1 MTLVAFQKSSFQ
13 VESLINI
20 TRNPSRLRLAGTRR
34 KKMLNEVKSR
44 FTGKKQNKTNRLVLS
59 TVVILSLVL
68 SSIGAFA
75 QNNSIKDVTSNKYA
89 LQNLIAGIKSDNEGV
104 KRSVIYFTGKYKIA
118 EAEHALIAQ
127 LKEEQNPST
136 RILIAL
142 VLFELGSDEGLMYV
156 KELSMEDADAKVR
169 RMSTHIFYEYLQNS
183 MASDLGDQ

>member
-1 MTLVAFQKSSFQ
+1 
-13 VESLINI
+13 
-20 TRNPSRLRLAGTRR
+20 
-34 KKMLNEVKSR
+34 MLNEVKSR
-44 FTGKKQNKTNRLVLS
+44 LSADKAGFAGKKQNKSNRLVLS

-104 KRSVIYFTGKYKIA
+104 KRSAIYFTGKYKIA

-183 MASDLGDQ
+183 MASDFGDQ